1 MSVIIRVPGSLK
13 DWFQGDDET
22 ICQGETMGECLE
34 HLIERF
40 PGLRSRLFDNNGEL
54 SSVLVFLNG
63 ENILSLEGL
72 ATSVKDGDEV
82 GIIPLAAGG

>member
-1 MSVIIRVPGSLK
+1 MAVIVRVPGSLK
-13 DWFQGDDET
+13 DWFQGDDEA

-40 PGLRSRLFDNNGEL
+40 PDLRDRLFDENGEL

>member
-13 DWFQGDDET
+13 DWFQGDDEAV
-22 ICQGETMGECLE
+22 CQGETMGECLE
-34 HLIERF
+34 YLIGRF
-40 PGLRSRLFDNNGEL
+40 PDLRDRLFDKNSEL
-54 SSVLVFLNG
+54 SAVLVFLNG

-72 ATSVKDGDEV
+72 ATPVKDGDEA